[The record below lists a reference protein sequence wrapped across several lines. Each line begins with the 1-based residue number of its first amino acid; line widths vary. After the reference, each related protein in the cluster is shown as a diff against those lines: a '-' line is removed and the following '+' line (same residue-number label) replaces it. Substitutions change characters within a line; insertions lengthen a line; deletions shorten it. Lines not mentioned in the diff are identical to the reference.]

1 MSGILGIFLKS
12 PGYLIYCRYFKFKC
26 IFNHLRWVNFKIFS
40 NNGGQLNK
48 CIFSHLTWPM
58 TNWCL
63 FPNRVYEWYFMLFLC
78 LNWLNF
84 DCPVVQSYLSP
95 YCFEV
100 MMNFKRTLNLSFSRC
115 WKCYI
120 WPPRP
125 LTWPALPL
133 EKAFPCYFKSG
144 YLLLVRDMSGIYV
157 WIWVA
162 TIRLVF
168 YLVHIFNLIYIDRHI
183 LFFL

>member
-1 MSGILGIFLKS
+1 MVDNLINAFLATWHDPWPIGACS
-12 PGYLIYCRYFKFKC
+12 P
-26 IFNHLRWVNFKIFS
+26 
-40 NNGGQLNK
+40 
-48 CIFSHLTWPM
+48 T
-58 TNWCL
+58 
-63 FPNRVYEWYFMLFLC
+63 EFMNDISCSFLC